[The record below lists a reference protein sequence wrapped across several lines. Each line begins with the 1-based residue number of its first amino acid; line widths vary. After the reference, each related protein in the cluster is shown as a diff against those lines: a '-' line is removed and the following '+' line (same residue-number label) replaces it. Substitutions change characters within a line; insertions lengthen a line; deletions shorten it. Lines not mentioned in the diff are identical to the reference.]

1 MKSRFFTL
9 IELLVVI
16 AIIAILAAMLLPALA
31 KAREKARAIS
41 CASNAKQI
49 LLAAA
54 LYGDENESYWVGMAQ
69 DAVTTYSPYTMYVT
83 RGKYISKEVFFC
95 PSHDL
100 VNYNTGYAYGVIRAD
115 MQYTLSAFYTK
126 RDLWGDFTRRDV
138 NCGRASGHDNAYF
151 VVNEC
156 KMPSSVPYCGDSI
169 SLSNTTR
176 SRWTFNIGH
185 AEPASGKPEYSASAH
200 HSGRSNV
207 GFFDGHVQSCG
218 KSELSAA
225 GYTSCSFDGSDTA
238 IKLSGF

>member
-54 LYGDENESYWVGMAQ
+54 LYGDENESYWVGMAE
-69 DAVTTYSPYTMYVT
+69 DMVRRYKPFGMYVT

-100 VNYNTGYAYGVIRAD
+100 VNYNTDYAYGVIRPD
-115 MQYTLSAFYTK
+115 MGYTASAFYTK
-126 RDLWGDFTRRDV
+126 VDLWGNFTRRDV

-169 SLSNTTR
+169 SLANTTR

-185 AEPASGKPEYSASAH
+185 TEANEYSASAH
-200 HSGRSNV
+200 HGGRSNV

-218 KSELSAA
+218 KGELAAA
-225 GYTSCSFDGSDTA
+225 GYTRCSFDGSNIVSA
-238 IKLSGF
+238 F

>member
-1 MKSRFFTL
+1 MKSRLFTL

-69 DAVTTYSPYTMYVT
+69 DSKSTYQPYSMYVT

-100 VNYNTGYAYGVIRAD
+100 ANYSSSYAYGVIRPD
-115 MQYTLSAFYTK
+115 MQYTLSSFYTK
-126 RDLWGDFTRRDV
+126 RDTWGDFTVRDA
-138 NCGRASGHDNAYF
+138 NCGGANNDNAYF
-151 VVNEC
+151 IVNSC

-169 SLSNTTR
+169 SLSNTNR

-185 AEPASGKPEYSASAH
+185 AEGSEYSASAH
-200 HSGRSNV
+200 HGGRSNV

-218 KSELSAA
+218 KGELSAA
-225 GYTSCSFDGSDTA
+225 GYTSCSFDGSNVVS
-238 IKLSGF
+238 KF

>member
-1 MKSRFFTL
+1 MKSRLFTL

-54 LYGDENESYWVGMAQ
+54 LYGDENESYWVGYAE
-69 DAVTTYSPYTMYVT
+69 DAVTRYSAFTMYVT

-100 VNYNTGYAYGVIRAD
+100 VNYNTSYTYGVIRPD
-115 MQYTLSAFYTK
+115 MQYTLSSFYTK
-126 RDLWGDFTRRDV
+126 RDTWGDFTRRDV
-138 NCGRASGHDNAYF
+138 NCGKASGHDNAYF

-156 KMPSSVPYCGDSI
+156 KMPSSVPYCGDTI
-169 SLSNTTR
+169 SLSNTTY

-185 AEPASGKPEYSASAH
+185 AEGNEYSASAH
-200 HSGRSNV
+200 HGGRSNV

-218 KSELSAA
+218 KGELAAA
-225 GYTSCSFDGSDTA
+225 GYTSCSFDGLNIVT
-238 IKLSGF
+238 KF

>member
-100 VNYNTGYAYGVIRAD
+100 VNYNTGYTYGVIRAD

-126 RDLWGDFTRRDV
+126 RDLWGDFTLRDV
-138 NCGRASGHDNAYF
+138 NCGGTRHDNAYF
-151 VVNEC
+151 IVNAC

-185 AEPASGKPEYSASAH
+185 AEANEYSASAH
-200 HSGRSNV
+200 HGGRSNV

-225 GYTSCSFDGSDTA
+225 GYTSCSFDGSSVVS
-238 IKLSGF
+238 KF